1 MKVYKVEYYTLCR
14 GRKASDP
21 VGNIRQSS
29 EIAYIECDNTS
40 EIEVLLDK
48 HYEKPHP
55 CGSFYSPV
63 VEIITTIDGHC
74 IRKEE
79 KPCDT

>member
-14 GRKASDP
+14 GRNASDT
-21 VGNIRQSS
+21 VGNLRQAN

-48 HYEKPHP
+48 YYEKPHP
-55 CGSFYSPV
+55 CGLFYSPV
-63 VEIITTIDGHC
+63 IEIITAIVGHC
-74 IRKEE
+74 ISKGE
-79 KPCDT
+79 KK